1 MFVWLFKERVVNL
14 FLDVFWGE
22 ISNTFLLG
30 EWIDNDINVFC
41 LQKMRFETQMK
52 TGLDVS
58 KEIKQTP
65 VPPQE
70 LSMYS
75 LLKTGEVT

>member
-1 MFVWLFKERVVNL
+1 
-14 FLDVFWGE
+14 
-22 ISNTFLLG
+22 
-30 EWIDNDINVFC
+30 
-41 LQKMRFETQMK
+41 MRFETQMK

-65 VPPQE
+65 LPPQE

-75 LLKTGEVT
+75 LLKNRWGDVIQLSLSLPKQQCADAHVLKSAGNIWAES